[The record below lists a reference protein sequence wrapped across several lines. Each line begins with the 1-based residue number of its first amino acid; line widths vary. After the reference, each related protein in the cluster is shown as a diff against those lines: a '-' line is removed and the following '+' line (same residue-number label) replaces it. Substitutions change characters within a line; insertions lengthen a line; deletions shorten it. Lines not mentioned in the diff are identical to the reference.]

1 MNQRRAGLLALA
13 LFTVVAVLHFVDL
26 QGLADIPG
34 LVLRV
39 SRWVFVAS
47 LVVYAFFKRSLTTW
61 ILVAMAIGVEIGI
74 DFPAGSQDLK
84 FLSTI
89 FLRLVKTIVAPLLFA
104 TLVVG
109 IASHANLKQVGRMGW
124 KSLLYFEVV
133 TTIALVIGL
142 TAINITGAGKGIQVP
157 PELLKELPRSSEKQL
172 QAKVISIL
180 DSAGVEVPQ
189 GLIQKLPDTPA
200 KGWQDHI
207 VDIFPENIIKSIYE
221 GNVLPIVFFSVIF
234 GIALALL
241 NDRKKKPMLDFAESL
256 AETMFRFTNIIMYFA
271 PFGVGAAIAVTVGHL
286 GIDILKNLALLLVTL
301 YVSLFAFLLLV
312 LMPVALWIAK
322 VPMRKFIQAI
332 REPVSIAFAT
342 TSSDSA
348 LPKALENMEKFGVPR
363 KIVSFVIPTGYT
375 FNLDGTTLYLSLA
388 SVFVAQAAGIDL
400 NFGEQLLIGLT
411 LMLTS
416 KGVAAVPRASLVILI
431 ATASTFHFPLWP
443 IMAIYGIDELMDMA
457 RTSVN
462 VIGNTLAS
470 CVIARWEGEFDD
482 KKALAFSEHD
492 ADAIIDREDS

>member
-1 MNQRRAGLLALA
+1 MNQRQAGLFAFVVFTLVTILHVLSMNGWMGISEPV
-13 LFTVVAVLHFVDL
+13 LFW
-26 QGLADIPG
+26 
-34 LVLRV
+34 
-39 SRWVFVAS
+39 SRWAVVAS
-47 LVVYAFFKRSLTTW
+47 LVVFAFFKRSLTTW
-61 ILVAMAIGVEIGI
+61 ILVAMVVGVEIGL
-74 DFPAGSQDLK
+74 DFREFSQNLS
-84 FLSTI
+84 FLSKI
-89 FLRLVKTIVAPLLFA
+89 FLRLVKTIVAPLLFS
-104 TLVVG
+104 TLVMG
-109 IASHANLKQVGRMGW
+109 IASHSNLKQVGRMGW

-133 TTIALVIGL
+133 TTFALVIGL
-142 TAINITGAGKGIQVP
+142 IAINISGAGRGIEIP
-157 PELLKELPRSSEKQL
+157 PSLLHELPQS
-172 QAKVISIL
+172 
-180 DSAGVEVPQ
+180 
-189 GLIQKLPDTPA
+189 TP

-207 VDIFPENIIKSIYE
+207 IDIFPENIIKSIYE
-221 GNVLPIVFFSVIF
+221 GNVLPIVVFSVIF

-241 NDRKKKPMLDFAESL
+241 NEQKKKPMLEFTESL

-286 GIDILKNLALLLVTL
+286 GIDILKNLALLLGTL
-301 YVSLFAFLLLV
+301 YVALIVFLV
-312 LMPVALWIAK
+312 LILLPIALFVAKIPVRQFLK
-322 VPMRKFIQAI
+322 AI

-388 SVFVAQAAGIDL
+388 SVFVAQAAGLDL
-400 NFGEQLLIGLT
+400 SFGQQLMIGLS

-431 ATASTFHFPLWP
+431 ATAGTFGFPLWP

-470 CVIARWEGEFDD
+470 CVVARWEGEFDD
-482 KKALAFSEHD
+482 AKALAFSEVE
-492 ADAIIDREDS
+492 ADKIRG

>member
-1 MNQRRAGLLALA
+1 LRCKAGFVYYRNETNLSMTKRNTGLSAIIVFTLVAIIHFIHFENWVNLPHLVLVSLRWIFIAVMIIYALA
-13 LFTVVAVLHFVDL
+13 
-26 QGLADIPG
+26 
-34 LVLRV
+34 
-39 SRWVFVAS
+39 
-47 LVVYAFFKRSLTTW
+47 KKSLTTW
-61 ILVAMAIGVEIGI
+61 ILTSMVIGIEIGL
-74 DFPAGSQDLK
+74 DFPAFSQNLQ
-84 FLSTI
+84 FLSKI

-109 IASHANLKQVGRMGW
+109 IASHSNLKQVGRMGW
-124 KSLLYFEVV
+124 KSLVYFEVV
-133 TTIALVIGL
+133 TTFALVIGL
-142 TAINITGAGKGIQVP
+142 IMINITKAGVGITIP
-157 PELLKELPRSSEKQL
+157 PNLLKELPE
-172 QAKVISIL
+172 AKL
-180 DSAGVEVPQ
+180 R
-189 GLIQKLPDTPA
+189 T
-200 KGWQDHI
+200 WQDHI
-207 VDIFPENIIKSIYE
+207 IDIFPENIIKSIYE
-221 GNVLPIVFFSVIF
+221 GNVLPIVVFSVVF

-241 NDRKKKPMLDFAESL
+241 SEHRKKPMLDFCESL
-256 AETMFRFTNIIMYFA
+256 SETMFKFTNIVMYFA

-286 GIDILKNLALLLVTL
+286 GIDILKNLLLLLLSL
-301 YVSLFAFLLLV
+301 YVALIIFIIVILV
-312 LMPVALWIAK
+312 PIAIFVAKIPLK
-322 VPMRKFIQAI
+322 QFIKAI
-332 REPVSIAFAT
+332 NEPVSIAFAT

-388 SVFVAQAAGIDL
+388 SIFVAQAAGL
-400 NFGEQLLIGLT
+400 HLSLGHQFLIGLS

-431 ATASTFHFPLWP
+431 ATASTFGFPLWP

-482 KKALAFSEHD
+482 EKALAFVPD
-492 ADAIIDREDS
+492 

>member
-1 MNQRRAGLLALA
+1 MTKRIAGFLSIS
-13 LFTVVAVLHFVDL
+13 LFTITAILHLVHGYNLANLSSEVLVA
-26 QGLADIPG
+26 
-34 LVLRV
+34 
-39 SRWVFVAS
+39 SRWVFITS
-47 LVVYAFFKRSLTTW
+47 LVLFAFYKRSLTTW

-74 DFPAGSQDLK
+74 DFPKGSQELK
-84 FLSTI
+84 FLSSI

-109 IASHANLKQVGRMGW
+109 IASHSNLKQVGRMGW
-124 KSLLYFEVV
+124 KSLLYFEIV
-133 TTIALVIGL
+133 TTLALAIGL
-142 TAINITGAGKGIQVP
+142 VFINITKAGEGITIP
-157 PELLKELPRSSEKQL
+157 PALLSDLPPSSEKAL
-172 QAKVISIL
+172 QKKMIMVL
-180 DSAGVEVPQ
+180 DSAGVERPAD
-189 GLIQKLPDTPA
+189 LLSKLPDVKP
-200 KGWQDHI
+200 KEWQDHI
-207 VDIFPENIIKSIYE
+207 LDIFPENIIKSIYE
-221 GNVLPIVFFSVIF
+221 GNVLPIVVFSVIF
-234 GIALALL
+234 GISLALL
-241 NDRKKKPMLDFAESL
+241 SEQKKRPMLDFTESL

-286 GIDILKNLALLLVTL
+286 GVDILKNLAMLLLTL
-301 YVSLFAFLLLV
+301 YMALIAFILLIL
-312 LMPVALWIAK
+312 LPIALWVAK
-322 VPMRKFIQAI
+322 IPVRKFIQAI

-388 SVFVAQAAGIDL
+388 SIFVAQAAGMDL
-400 NFGEQLLIGLT
+400 SVGEQLLIGLS

-431 ATASTFHFPLWP
+431 ATASTFHLPLWP

-470 CVIARWEGEFDD
+470 CVVARWEGEFDD
-482 KKALAFSEHD
+482 SKALAFNEAE
-492 ADAIIDREDS
+492 ADKVVG

>member
-1 MNQRRAGLLALA
+1 MNKRRAGLFALG
-13 LFTVVAVLHFVDL
+13 LFTVLAIIHFIDGQGWVDFSPEAL
-26 QGLADIPG
+26 MTI
-34 LVLRV
+34 
-39 SRWVFVAS
+39 RWIFVAS
-47 LVVYAFFKRSLTTW
+47 LVLFAIYKRSLTTW
-61 ILVAMAIGVEIGI
+61 ILVAMAIGVEIGL
-74 DFPAGSQDLK
+74 DFPAFSQNLS
-84 FLSTI
+84 FLSKI

-124 KSLLYFEVV
+124 KSLVYFEVV
-133 TTIALVIGL
+133 TTIALLIGL
-142 TAINITGAGKGIQVP
+142 LFINITKAGVGIKVP
-157 PELLKELPRSSEKQL
+157 ESLLKELPEV
-172 QAKVISIL
+172 KV
-180 DSAGVEVPQ
+180 
-189 GLIQKLPDTPA
+189 

-207 VDIFPENIIKSIYE
+207 IDIFPENIIKSIYE
-221 GNVLPIVFFSVIF
+221 GNVLPIVLFSVVF

-241 NDRKKKPMLDFAESL
+241 NEHKKRPMLNFAESL

-286 GIDILKNLALLLVTL
+286 GIDILKNLALLLITL
-301 YVSLFAFLLLV
+301 YLALIAFLLLV
-312 LMPVALWIAK
+312 LLPVALWVAK
-322 VPMRKFIQAI
+322 VPVRKFIQAI

-388 SVFVAQAAGIDL
+388 SVFVAQAAGMDL
-400 NFGEQLLIGLT
+400 SFGEQLMIGLT

-431 ATASTFHFPLWP
+431 ATATTFHFPLWP

-482 KKALAFSEHD
+482 EKALAFSEAK
-492 ADAIIDREDS
+492 ADAIRE

>member
-1 MNQRRAGLLALA
+1 MNKRNAGLLSLA
-13 LFTVVAVLHFVDL
+13 LFTIVAILHFLHFEKWTTV
-26 QGLADIPG
+26 PSE
-34 LVLRV
+34 VLIT
-39 SRWVFVAS
+39 SRWIFIAS
-47 LVVYAFFKRSLTTW
+47 LVLFALYKKTLTTW
-61 ILVAMAIGVEIGI
+61 ILVAMAIGIEIGL
-74 DFPAGSQDLK
+74 DFREFSQNLQ
-84 FLSTI
+84 FLSKI

-109 IASHANLKQVGRMGW
+109 IASHSNLKQVGRMGW
-124 KSLLYFEVV
+124 KSLLYFEIV
-133 TTIALVIGL
+133 TSIALVIGL
-142 TAINITGAGKGIQVP
+142 VFINITKAGVGIVVP
-157 PELLKELPRSSEKQL
+157 PNLAELPE
-172 QAKVISIL
+172 AKM
-180 DSAGVEVPQ
+180 
-189 GLIQKLPDTPA
+189 KT
-200 KGWQDHI
+200 WQDHI
-207 VDIFPENIIKSIYE
+207 IDIFPENIIKSIYE
-221 GNVLPIVFFSVIF
+221 GNVLPIVLFSVIF

-241 NDRKKKPMLDFAESL
+241 SEQKKRPMLNFAESL
-256 AETMFRFTNIIMYFA
+256 AETMFKFTNIIMYFA

-301 YVSLFAFLLLV
+301 YLALFAFLLLV
-312 LMPVALWIAK
+312 LLPIALFIAK
-322 VPMRKFIQAI
+322 IPIRKFIQAI
-332 REPVSIAFAT
+332 KEPVSIAFAT

-388 SVFVAQAAGIDL
+388 SVFVAQAAGMHL
-400 NFGEQLLIGLT
+400 SFGEQLLIGLS

-431 ATASTFHFPLWP
+431 ATAHTFGFPLWP

-482 KKALAFSEHD
+482 EKALAFNEKE
-492 ADAIIDREDS
+492 ADAVFE

>member
-1 MNQRRAGLLALA
+1 MATIAI
-13 LFTVVAVLHFVDL
+13 FSIIAVLHFLHLEHWVVL
-26 QGLADIPG
+26 PHLF
-34 LVLRV
+34 LVSLRWIFIAMMV
-39 SRWVFVAS
+39 
-47 LVVYAFFKRSLTTW
+47 LYALTKKSLTTW
-61 ILVAMAIGVEIGI
+61 ILTSMVIGIEIGL
-74 DFPAGSQDLK
+74 DFPAFSQNLQ
-84 FLSTI
+84 FLSKI

-109 IASHANLKQVGRMGW
+109 IASHSNLKQVGRMGW
-124 KSLLYFEVV
+124 KSLLYFEIV
-133 TTIALVIGL
+133 TTFALFIGL
-142 TAINITGAGKGIQVP
+142 VFINLTKAGLGIKVP
-157 PELLKELPRSSEKQL
+157 ESLLKELP
-172 QAKVISIL
+172 
-180 DSAGVEVPQ
+180 EVK
-189 GLIQKLPDTPA
+189 IKT
-200 KGWQDHI
+200 WQDHI
-207 VDIFPENIIKSIYE
+207 IDIFPENIIKSVYE
-221 GNVLPIVFFSVIF
+221 GNVLPIVVFSVIF

-241 NDRKKKPMLDFAESL
+241 NEHRKKPMLDFCESL
-256 AETMFRFTNIIMYFA
+256 AETMFKFTNIVMYFA

-286 GIDILKNLALLLVTL
+286 GIDILKNLLLLLLTL
-301 YVSLFAFLLLV
+301 YLALIAFLVLV
-312 LMPVALWIAK
+312 LLPIAVFVAK
-322 VPMRKFIQAI
+322 VPLGKFIQAI
-332 REPVSIAFAT
+332 NEPVSIAFAT

-388 SVFVAQAAGIDL
+388 SVFVAQAAGMHL
-400 NFGEQLLIGLT
+400 SFGHQMLIGLS

-431 ATASTFHFPLWP
+431 ATASTFGFPLWP

-482 KKALAFSEHD
+482 SKAVAFVPD
-492 ADAIIDREDS
+492 

>member
-1 MNQRRAGLLALA
+1 MNKRKAGLLALV
-13 LFTVVAVLHFVDL
+13 LFTVTAILHVLHGQNIATFSEQTL
-26 QGLADIPG
+26 TT
-34 LVLRV
+34 
-39 SRWVFVAS
+39 SRWVVVAS
-47 LVVYAFFKRSLTTW
+47 LVLFAIYKRSLTTW

-74 DFPAGSQDLK
+74 DFPKGSQDLK

-124 KSLLYFEVV
+124 KSLLYFEIV

-142 TAINITGAGKGIQVP
+142 LAINITGAGKGIDIPQ
-157 PELLKELPRSSEKQL
+157 ELLKELPRSPEKQL
-172 QAKVISIL
+172 QAKVISYL
-180 DSAGVEVPQ
+180 DSAGVAVPDD
-189 GLIQKLPDTPA
+189 LLKRLPDTPP

-207 VDIFPENIIKSIYE
+207 IDIFPENIIKSVYE

-241 NDRKKKPMLDFAESL
+241 NEKKKRPMLEFSESL
-256 AETMFRFTNIIMYFA
+256 AETMFKFTNIIMYFA

-286 GIDILKNLALLLVTL
+286 GIDILKNLALLLITL
-301 YVSLFAFLLLV
+301 YAALIVFILVVLL
-312 LMPVALWIAK
+312 PVALWIAK
-322 VPMRKFIQAI
+322 IPIRKFIQAI

-400 NFGEQLLIGLT
+400 SFGEQLMIGLT

-431 ATASTFHFPLWP
+431 ATAATFHFPLWP

-482 KKALAFSEHD
+482 TKALAFNEKA
-492 ADAIIDREDS
+492 ADAVVSSQ

>member
-1 MNQRRAGLLALA
+1 MNKRKAGLLSLF
-13 LFTVVAVLHFVDL
+13 LFTVVAIIHFLSLKNWVSIPDNI
-26 QGLADIPG
+26 LAISRWIFVG
-34 LVLRV
+34 SLVL
-39 SRWVFVAS
+39 FA
-47 LVVYAFFKRSLTTW
+47 VYKRSLTTW
-61 ILVAMAIGVEIGI
+61 ILVAMAMGVEIGL
-74 DFPAGSQDLK
+74 DFREFSQNLS

-109 IASHANLKQVGRMGW
+109 IASHSNLKQVGRMGW
-124 KSLLYFEVV
+124 KSLLYFEIV
-133 TTIALVIGL
+133 TTIALVLGL
-142 TAINITGAGKGIQVP
+142 VFINITKAGMGIEVP
-157 PELLKELPRSSEKQL
+157 EGLLKELPEPVVKTW
-172 QAKVISIL
+172 K
-180 DSAGVEVPQ
+180 
-189 GLIQKLPDTPA
+189 
-200 KGWQDHI
+200 DHI
-207 VDIFPENIIKSIYE
+207 IDIFPENIIKSIYE
-221 GNVLPIVFFSVIF
+221 GNVLPIVVFSVIF

-241 NDRKKKPMLDFAESL
+241 NEQKKKPMLDFAESL

-286 GIDILKNLALLLVTL
+286 GIDILKNLGLLLLTL
-301 YVSLFAFLLLV
+301 YLALISFVLLV
-312 LMPVALWIAK
+312 LLPVALFIAK
-322 VPMRKFIQAI
+322 IPVKQFIKAI

-388 SVFVAQAAGIDL
+388 SVFVAQAAGMNL
-400 NFGEQLLIGLT
+400 SFGEQLLIGLT

-431 ATASTFHFPLWP
+431 ATANTFNFPLWP

-482 KKALAFSEHD
+482 QKALAFNEGE
-492 ADAIIDREDS
+492 ADAIVG

>member
-1 MNQRRAGLLALA
+1 MNRRKAGLLSLL
-13 LFTVVAVLHFVDL
+13 LFMVVALIHFLHMQKWIILQEVVLMTV
-26 QGLADIPG
+26 
-34 LVLRV
+34 
-39 SRWVFVAS
+39 RWIFIAS
-47 LVVYAFFKRSLTTW
+47 LVLFAVYKKSLTTW
-61 ILVAMAIGVEIGI
+61 ILVAMAIGVEIGL
-74 DFPAGSQDLK
+74 DFPAFSQNLQ
-84 FLSTI
+84 FLSKI

-133 TTIALVIGL
+133 TTIALLIGL
-142 TAINITGAGKGIQVP
+142 VFINITKAGIGIKVP
-157 PELLKELPRSSEKQL
+157 EALLKELPEV
-172 QAKVISIL
+172 KV
-180 DSAGVEVPQ
+180 
-189 GLIQKLPDTPA
+189 

-207 VDIFPENIIKSIYE
+207 IDIFPENIIKSIYE
-221 GNVLPIVFFSVIF
+221 GNVLPIVLFSVVF

-241 NDRKKKPMLDFAESL
+241 NEQKKKPMLNFAESL

-301 YVSLFAFLLLV
+301 YLALIAFLILV
-312 LMPVALWIAK
+312 LLPIAIWVAKIPIK
-322 VPMRKFIQAI
+322 KFIQAI

-388 SVFVAQAAGIDL
+388 SVFVAQAAGMDL
-400 NFGEQLLIGLT
+400 SFGEQLMIGLT

-431 ATASTFHFPLWP
+431 ATATTFHFPLWP

-482 KKALAFSEHD
+482 DKALAFNEQE
-492 ADAIIDREDS
+492 ADAIRD

>member
-1 MNQRRAGLLALA
+1 MNKRRAGLLSLV
-13 LFTVVAVLHFVDL
+13 LFTIIAVLHFIHLEGWVL
-26 QGLADIPG
+26 LPENVLLASRWILVG
-34 LVLRV
+34 TLVL
-39 SRWVFVAS
+39 FA
-47 LVVYAFFKRSLTTW
+47 LYKKSLTTW
-61 ILVAMAIGVEIGI
+61 ILVAMAIGVEIGL
-74 DFPAGSQDLK
+74 DFPVFSQNLK

-109 IASHANLKQVGRMGW
+109 IASHSNLKQVGRMGW

-133 TTIALVIGL
+133 TTLALVIGL
-142 TAINITGAGKGIQVP
+142 IFINITKAGVGIVVP
-157 PELLKELPRSSEKQL
+157 ENLLKELPE
-172 QAKVISIL
+172 AKI
-180 DSAGVEVPQ
+180 
-189 GLIQKLPDTPA
+189 KT
-200 KGWQDHI
+200 WQDHI
-207 VDIFPENIIKSIYE
+207 IDIFPENIIKSIYE
-221 GNVLPIVFFSVIF
+221 GNVLPIVVFSVIF

-241 NDRKKKPMLDFAESL
+241 SERKKKPMLEFSESL
-256 AETMFRFTNIIMYFA
+256 AETMFKFTNIIMYFA

-286 GIDILKNLALLLVTL
+286 GIDILKNLALLLFTL
-301 YVSLFAFLLLV
+301 YLALIAFIFIVLL
-312 LMPVALWIAK
+312 PIALWVAK
-322 VPMRKFIQAI
+322 IPVKKFIQAI

-388 SVFVAQAAGIDL
+388 SVFVAQAAGMHL
-400 NFGEQLLIGLT
+400 SFGEQLLIGLS

-431 ATASTFHFPLWP
+431 ATASTFNFPLWP

-470 CVIARWEGEFDD
+470 CVVARWEGEFDD
-482 KKALAFSEHD
+482 KKALAFNEQQ
-492 ADAIIDREDS
+492 ADTLVE

>member
-1 MNQRRAGLLALA
+1 MNQRKAGLLSLL
-13 LFTVVAVLHFVDL
+13 LFTAVSILHFVHLEKWVTFPDTFL
-26 QGLADIPG
+26 IALRWIFVGS
-34 LVLRV
+34 LVL
-39 SRWVFVAS
+39 FA
-47 LVVYAFFKRSLTTW
+47 LYKKSLTTW
-61 ILVAMAIGVEIGI
+61 ILVAMAIGVEIGL
-74 DFPAGSQDLK
+74 DFPAFSQNLQ
-84 FLSTI
+84 FLSKI

-109 IASHANLKQVGRMGW
+109 IASHSNLKQVGRMGW

-142 TAINITGAGKGIQVP
+142 IFINITKAGVGIIVP
-157 PELLKELPRSSEKQL
+157 ESLLKELPE
-172 QAKVISIL
+172 AKI
-180 DSAGVEVPQ
+180 
-189 GLIQKLPDTPA
+189 KT
-200 KGWQDHI
+200 WQDHI
-207 VDIFPENIIKSIYE
+207 IDIFPENIIKSIYE
-221 GNVLPIVFFSVIF
+221 GNVLPIVVFSVIF

-241 NDRKKKPMLDFAESL
+241 NERKKKPMLEFTESL
-256 AETMFRFTNIIMYFA
+256 AETMFKFTNIIMYFA

-286 GIDILKNLALLLVTL
+286 GIDILKNLALLLITL
-301 YVSLFAFLLLV
+301 YLALIAFLLFV
-312 LMPVALWIAK
+312 LLPVAIWVAK
-322 VPMRKFIQAI
+322 VPVKKFIEAI
-332 REPVSIAFAT
+332 KEPVSIAFAT

-388 SVFVAQAAGIDL
+388 SVFVAQAAGMNL
-400 NFGEQLLIGLT
+400 SFGEQLLIGLS

-431 ATASTFHFPLWP
+431 ATASTFGFPLWP

-462 VIGNTLAS
+462 VVGNTLAS

-482 KKALAFSEHD
+482 KKALEFQ
-492 ADAIIDREDS
+492 AD

>member
-1 MNQRRAGLLALA
+1 MNKRKAVWLTLFLLTL
-13 LFTVVAVLHFVDL
+13 VAVFH
-26 QGLADIPG
+26 GLDMYKIVNIAP
-34 LVLRV
+34 LVLQI
-39 SRWVFVAS
+39 SRWVFIAS
-47 LVVYAFFKRSLTTW
+47 LLLFALYKKSLTTW
-61 ILVAMAIGVEIGI
+61 IMVAMAVGVEIGM
-74 DFPAGSQDLK
+74 DFPAFSQNLQ
-84 FLSTI
+84 FLSKI

-109 IASHANLKQVGRMGW
+109 IASHSNLKQVGRMGW

-142 TAINITGAGKGIQVP
+142 VFINITKAGVGIIVP
-157 PELLKELPRSSEKQL
+157 ENLLKELPE
-172 QAKVISIL
+172 AKI
-180 DSAGVEVPQ
+180 
-189 GLIQKLPDTPA
+189 KT
-200 KGWQDHI
+200 WQDHI
-207 VDIFPENIIKSIYE
+207 IDIFPENIIKSIYE
-221 GNVLPIVFFSVIF
+221 GNVLPIVVFSVIF

-241 NDRKKKPMLDFAESL
+241 NEHKKKSMLAFSESL
-256 AETMFRFTNIIMYFA
+256 AETMFKFTNIIMYFA

-301 YVSLFAFLLLV
+301 YLALFAFILVVLL
-312 LMPVALWIAK
+312 PIAK
-322 VPMRKFIQAI
+322 WVAKIPIKKFIQAI

-348 LPKALENMEKFGVPR
+348 LPKAMENMEKFGVPR

-388 SVFVAQAAGIDL
+388 SVFVAQAAGIPL
-400 NFGEQLLIGLT
+400 SFGEQLMIGLS

-431 ATASTFHFPLWP
+431 ATAATFGFPLWP

-470 CVIARWEGEFDD
+470 CVVARWEGEFDD
-482 KKALAFSEHD
+482 AKALAFDERK
-492 ADAIIDREDS
+492 AGAIIEA